1 MTSRLFRNG
10 SILSVVALVGAA
22 FALDGCHH
30 PSTSSDDVQGGG
42 GIALQLGPGLT
53 LDTVSYAITGPG
65 GFSRMG
71 TLDVSHSTGI
81 SGTIA
86 GLPAGSGYNITISGT
101 TSDGSTT
108 CGGSAMF
115 AVMARQ
121 TATVAVHVVCQQKP
135 NTGSISINGTV
146 NTCAVLDGITANPGE
161 VTVGSSIAL
170 TAVAHDPDHGPSP
183 IAYSWSAPSGSFSD
197 PTSAAP
203 KFTCAAAGMVTVTAT
218 VSDGDSACPPA
229 QFSATVSC
237 TPRPAL
243 SSLGHVVV
251 IYLENWSFDS
261 LYGSFPGT
269 ENLSSP
275 TAHVPQ
281 IDNATGLPFV
291 TLPQVDPNIPL
302 GLPNASFDISQFVP
316 ANQLIHDLV
325 HRFYQE
331 QSQIDGG
338 KMDKYVTISD
348 AKGLSMGYFPTGS
361 LPIVQL
367 INGMPDQ
374 TTVLDHFFH
383 AAFGGSFLNHQWLI
397 AAQSPVFPNA
407 PASVTAVLDASGNL
421 VTDGFVTPDGFAVN
435 TSFSV
440 NSPHPATTPVANL
453 VPNQTNVTIGDRLT
467 AAGVDWAW
475 YSGGWNDA
483 LAGHADPLFQFHHQP
498 FIYYANYADGT
509 AAKAAHLKDETDFLA
524 AVAAG
529 TLPPVSFLKP
539 IGADNEH
546 PGYATLQ
553 QGEQHT
559 VSLIQAILASP
570 IWNDTAVIVTY
581 DENGGFFDHVPP
593 PVVDRW
599 GPGTRVPAIVFSRF
613 AKSGVDHTSYD
624 TTAILSLIEKR
635 WGLAPLSTRDAAQ
648 NDLST
653 NAFNFEPSSSGG
665 GGTGGGMAGAGG
677 TGGGMA
683 GAGGTGGGMAG
694 AGGSGGGAPT
704 TAAVQAILNTNCTV
718 CHAGATP
725 PAGLDWTNVRAQIGV
740 PSSQC
745 ATKNRITSGDSVHS
759 YMVDKIMGAAQ
770 DGGCFTGQRMPR
782 GAPPLAASD
791 IALIAAWIDAG
802 TPL

>member
-1 MTSRLFRNG
+1 VSA
-10 SILSVVALVGAA
+10 IVGASA
-22 FALDGCHH
+22 LALDGCNRPPT
-30 PSTSSDDVQGGG
+30 PSSNDDQSTGSA
-42 GIALQLGPGLT
+42 ALQLGPGLT
-53 LDTVSYAITGPG
+53 LDTVSYTITGPG
-65 GFSRMG
+65 GFTRSG
-71 TLDVSHSTGI
+71 TLDVSHSTSI
-81 SGTIA
+81 SGTIS
-86 GLPAGSGYNITISGT
+86 GLPAGSGYNITVSGT
-101 TSDGSTT
+101 STDGSTT
-108 CGGSAMF
+108 CGGSATF
-115 AVMARQ
+115 TVMARQ
-121 TATVAVHVVCQQKP
+121 TAMVGVHVVCQQKP
-135 NTGSISINGTV
+135 NTGSVSINGTI
-146 NTCAVLDGITANPGE
+146 NTCAVLDGIMANPGE
-161 VTVGSSIAL
+161 VVVGNSIAL

-183 IAYSWSAPSGSFSD
+183 IAYSWSAPSGTFSD
-197 PTSAAP
+197 PTSSAP
-203 KFTCAAAGMVTVTAT
+203 KFTCTTAGSVTVTASVT
-218 VSDGDSACPPA
+218 DGDAACPA
-229 QFSATVSC
+229 SQFTATLTCSA
-237 TPRPAL
+237 RPAL

-281 IDNATGLPFV
+281 IDNTTGLPFV

-331 QSQIDGG
+331 QEQIDGG

-348 AKGLSMGYFPTGS
+348 AKGLSLGYYPTGP
-361 LPIVQL
+361 LPVVQL
-367 INGMPDQ
+367 INSMPDQ
-374 TTVLDHFFH
+374 TAVLDHFFH

-407 PASVTAVLDASGNL
+407 PASVTAVLDMYGNL
-421 VTDGFVTPDGFAVN
+421 VTDGFVTPDGYAVN
-435 TSFSV
+435 TSFTV
-440 NSPHPATTPVANL
+440 NNPHPATTPAANL

-483 LAGHADPLFQFHHQP
+483 LAGHPDPLFQFHHQP
-498 FIYYANYADGT
+498 FAYYTNYADGT
-509 AAKAAHLKDETDFLA
+509 AAKAAHLKDETDFMA

-529 TLPPVSFLKP
+529 TLPPVSFVKP
-539 IGADNEH
+539 IGANNEH
-546 PGYATLQ
+546 PGYATLL

-570 IWNDTAVIVTY
+570 IWSDTAVIVTY

-599 GPGTRVPAIVFSRF
+599 GPGTRIPAIVFSPF

-624 TTAILSLIEKR
+624 TTAILKLIEKR

-653 NAFNFEPSSSGG
+653 NAFNFEPTSSGG
-665 GGTGGGMAGAGG
+665 GGTGGASGTAGAGGGGMGGGMAGAGG

-683 GAGGTGGGMAG
+683 GAGGGMGGT
-694 AGGSGGGAPT
+694 GGGAPT
-704 TAAVQAILNTNCTV
+704 TAQVQAILNTNCIS
-718 CHAGATP
+718 CHSGASP
-725 PAGLDWTNVRAQIGV
+725 PRGLDWTNVRASIGV
-740 PSSQC
+740 PSVEC
-745 ATKNRITSGDSVHS
+745 TAKMRIASGDSAHS
-759 YMVDKIMGAAQ
+759 YIVDKVEGAAQ
-770 DGGCFTGQRMPR
+770 DGGCFSGSRMPLG
-782 GAPPLAASD
+782 GAPLAASD